1 MDPVKQ
7 EKDAFYKKVIR
18 IGLPITLSQLL
29 VSLLAFIDTVMVSS
43 LGDNAINAVG
53 IGANFYFLTFM
64 INFGLISGLS
74 IFFAQFYGNKNITS
88 VQKTFIVTIIASIVL
103 TTFFVVMGTFFP
115 EFIVGLYNHIE
126 NPVNHQEVTTMGVSY
141 IKTAAIGY
149 YFTGISFVIIM
160 LMRSMEKVIFPQV
173 ITFVTVLL
181 NTFLNY
187 VLINGNLGF
196 PELGIEGAATATV
209 ISSFTGA
216 FILVLSVLLSK
227 SEVFKIKLSVIK
239 EIDLSFLKKLF
250 SKTLPVMFNETL
262 WGLGMSLYLIAY
274 SFINDTAFASYHI
287 ANTIIGMF
295 WVVNAGISSAAAIM
309 LGNKLGE
316 KDIETAKRY
325 GNRFVKLSFI
335 FGIVMGVIVFIL
347 SPYIPLLFKDA
358 SETIRRDATLIL
370 IVFSFYQPIKFT
382 NAIHIIGTLRS
393 GGDTKFALFAEAGA
407 LWGLGVPLAFI
418 LSIFTNLDIFIIV
431 AIVNVEELIKF
442 IFVNLRYKTYK
453 WANNLTDN

>member
-1 MDPVKQ
+1 MDPVKK
-7 EKDAFYKKVIR
+7 EKEAFYKKVIQ

-29 VSLLAFIDTVMVSS
+29 TSLLAFIDTVMVSS
-43 LGDNAINAVG
+43 LGDNAISAVG

-74 IFFAQFYGNKNITS
+74 IFFAQFWGNKNTENI
-88 VQKTFIVTIIASIVL
+88 QKTFAVTVVSSIIL
-103 TTFFVVMGTFFP
+103 TTFFVVLGKFLP

-126 NPVNHQEVTTMGVSY
+126 NEQNHQLVQEMGASY
-141 IKTAAIGY
+141 IRIASIGY

-160 LMRSMEKVIFPQV
+160 LMRSMERVVFPQV
-173 ITFVTVLL
+173 VTFMTVLL

-187 VLINGNLGF
+187 ILINGKLGF
-196 PELGIEGAATATV
+196 PVMGIEGAATATV
-209 ISSFTGA
+209 ISSFVGA
-216 FILVLSVLLSK
+216 LILVLSVVLSK
-227 SEVFKIKLSVIK
+227 DEVFRFNFDYIKS
-239 EIDLSFLKKLF
+239 IDLSFLKKLF
-250 SKTLPVMFNETL
+250 SKALPVMFNETL
-262 WGLGMSLYLIAY
+262 WGLGMSMYLIAY
-274 SFINDTAFASYHI
+274 SFINDTAFPSYHI

-325 GNRFVKLSFI
+325 GNRFVKLSFL
-335 FGIVMGVIVFIL
+335 FGIVMGVIVFVL
-347 SPYIPLLFKDA
+347 SPYIPLLFTDA
-358 SETIRRDATLIL
+358 SEVIRRDATLIL

-393 GGDTKFALFAEAGA
+393 GGDTKYALIAEVGA
-407 LWGLGVPLAFI
+407 LWGIGVPLAFI
-418 LSIFTNLDIFIIV
+418 LSIFTDLDIYVIV

-442 IFVNLRYKTYK
+442 VFVNLRFRTYK
-453 WANNLTDN
+453 WANNLT